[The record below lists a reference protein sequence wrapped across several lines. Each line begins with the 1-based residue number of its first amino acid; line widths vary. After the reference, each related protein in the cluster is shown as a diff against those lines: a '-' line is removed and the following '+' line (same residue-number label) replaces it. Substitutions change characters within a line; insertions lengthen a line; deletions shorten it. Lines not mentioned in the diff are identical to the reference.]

1 MNPAPVQVQR
11 VAPAKFV
18 ATNGRGASITVG
30 RSQDGADF
38 SPIEL
43 LMAALGTC
51 AGLSADHV
59 ISRRLGEDAAINV
72 VVEADKDV
80 EADKLTAM
88 RTRFDLDMSV
98 LSEEDQA
105 LLVKLVGKAVER
117 TCTVSHTVE
126 APGVPVAVAV
136 AVTHQV

>member
-1 MNPAPVQVQR
+1 MNPEPVQVKR
-11 VAPAKFV
+11 IAPAKFV

-30 RSQDGADF
+30 RSHDGADF
-38 SPIEL
+38 SPVEL

-59 ISRRLGEDAAINV
+59 ISRRLGDDAPIDV

-80 EADKLTAM
+80 DADKLTAV
-88 RTRFDLDMSV
+88 RTTFDLDMSV

-105 LLVKLVGKAVER
+105 LLAKLVHKAVER

-126 APGVPVAVAV
+126 APGVPVAVS
-136 AVTHQV
+136 VTR